1 MSGTYISP
9 NETNLVRITRAIRD
23 LFEGRSNA
31 MGSFT
36 VTQNQATTTV
46 THPNVG
52 PESRIF
58 FSPTSAAAA
67 TEFGAGTIHISA
79 KALGSFTVTHVNSAT
94 AGRTFDFCI
103 VG

>member
-1 MSGTYISP
+1 MSGNYPAQS
-9 NETNLVRITRAIRD
+9 ETNMGRLVRSVRD

-36 VTQNQATTTV
+36 CTENAATTTV

-52 PESRIF
+52 PESRIMF
-58 FSPTSAAAA
+58 APTTSAAA

-94 AGRTFDFCI
+94 AGRTFDYAI
-103 VG
+103 IG